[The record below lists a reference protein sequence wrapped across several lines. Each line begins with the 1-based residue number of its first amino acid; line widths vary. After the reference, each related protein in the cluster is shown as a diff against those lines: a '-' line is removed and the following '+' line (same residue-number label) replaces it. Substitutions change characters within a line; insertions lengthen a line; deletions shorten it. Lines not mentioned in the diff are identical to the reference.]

1 MYKSLFVQDSY
12 HFNWLKL
19 CLLGKEFSYE
29 AEVKV
34 EDTITAEDVGPLLT
48 AHSDLHVVTSGSEED
63 KENLLEPVREID
75 QVGDGDDEEL
85 SSLAESL
92 LSVTT
97 STPTPPP
104 EYLLKLQQAEAMIL
118 KLQNEN
124 VAQRQEVNVLNLFR
138 AFWMIKDR
146 FPCSSNR
153 VTKIDPP

>member
-1 MYKSLFVQDSY
+1 MRKINLQPVMKVSVKTPLFSGFLSFQLIKTP
-12 HFNWLKL
+12 WL
-19 CLLGKEFSYE
+19 CLLGKDFSHE

-34 EDTITAEDVGPLLT
+34 EDTITAEDVDPLLT
-48 AHSDLHVVTSGSEED
+48 AQHQQVATSASEED
-63 KENLLEPVREID
+63 KENLLEQPDQVRGID
-75 QVGDGDDEEL
+75 QAGDGDDEEL

-124 VAQRQEVNVLNLFR
+124 VAQRQEVL
-138 AFWMIKDR
+138 K
-146 FPCSSNR
+146 
-153 VTKIDPP
+153 